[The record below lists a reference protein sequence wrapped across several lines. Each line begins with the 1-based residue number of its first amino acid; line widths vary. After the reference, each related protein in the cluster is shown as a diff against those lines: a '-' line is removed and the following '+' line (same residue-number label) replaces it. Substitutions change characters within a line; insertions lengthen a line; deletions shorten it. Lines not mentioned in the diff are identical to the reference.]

1 MVKPKTRAFL
11 IVGGLIILLIGLL
24 ATVTMVRT
32 VLAQTATPEATTPS
46 DDDTDIPALPFGRPG
61 RLGQPGGFGHSGS
74 RGGGDEY
81 LAEALG
87 ITVEE
92 LQAARE
98 TAYAAYLADAVAA
111 GEITQAQADELL
123 ARQRLS
129 SYIDHETLVA
139 EALGLS
145 VEELETAL
153 ADGQSLS
160 DLMTAQGLTAE
171 TLQTAIQ
178 TAYEA
183 AIARAVADGVIT
195 QAQADA
201 YLSAS
206 PNFGLFGGHHGF
218 GGGRGRHGHGR
229 GFSLPDDT
237 DPDTTTPETTDTG
250 FGA

>member
-11 IVGGLIILLIGLL
+11 IVGGLVVLLIGLL
-24 ATVTMVRT
+24 ATATMVRT
-32 VLAQTATPEATTPS
+32 VLAQTATPGATTPS
-46 DDDTDIPALPFGRPG
+46 DGDADIPALPFGRSG
-61 RLGQPGGFGHSGS
+61 RLGGFGHSGS
-74 RGGGDEY
+74 RDGGDEY

-129 SYIDHETLVA
+129 SYIDHEALVA

-145 VEELETAL
+145 VDELEAAL
-153 ADGQSLS
+153 AGGQSLS

-171 TLQTAIQ
+171 TLQTALQ

-218 GGGRGRHGHGR
+218 GGGRGGHGHGG
-229 GFSLPDDT
+229 GFSRPDDT

>member
-11 IVGGLIILLIGLL
+11 IVGGLVVLLIGLL
-24 ATVTMVRT
+24 ATATMVRT

-46 DDDTDIPALPFGRPG
+46 DSDTDIPALPFGRSG
-61 RLGQPGGFGHSGS
+61 RPGGFGHSGS
-74 RGGGDEY
+74 RSGGDEY

-129 SYIDHETLVA
+129 SYIDHEALVA

-145 VEELETAL
+145 VDELEAAL
-153 ADGQSLS
+153 AGGQSLS

-171 TLQTAIQ
+171 TLQTALQ

-206 PNFGLFGGHHGF
+206 ANFGLFGGHHGF
-218 GGGRGRHGHGR
+218 GGGRGGRGHGG
-229 GFSLPDDT
+229 GFSRPDDT

>member
-11 IVGGLIILLIGLL
+11 IVGGLVVLLIGLL
-24 ATVTMVRT
+24 ATATMVRT
-32 VLAQTATPEATTPS
+32 VLAQTATPGATTPS
-46 DDDTDIPALPFGRPG
+46 DGDADIPALPFGRSG
-61 RLGQPGGFGHSGS
+61 RPGGFGHSGS
-74 RGGGDEY
+74 RSGGDEY

-129 SYIDHETLVA
+129 SYIDHEALVA

-145 VEELETAL
+145 VDELEAAL
-153 ADGQSLS
+153 AGGQSLS

-171 TLQTAIQ
+171 TLQTALQ

-218 GGGRGRHGHGR
+218 GGGRGGHGHGG
-229 GFSLPDDT
+229 GFSRPDDT

>member
-11 IVGGLIILLIGLL
+11 IVGGLVVLLIGLL
-24 ATVTMVRT
+24 ATATMVRT
-32 VLAQTATPEATTPS
+32 VLAQTATPGATTPS
-46 DDDTDIPALPFGRPG
+46 DGDTDIPALPFGRSG
-61 RLGQPGGFGHSGS
+61 RLGGFGHSGS
-74 RGGGDEY
+74 RDGGDEY

-129 SYIDHETLVA
+129 SYIDHEALVA

-145 VEELETAL
+145 VDELEAAL
-153 ADGQSLS
+153 AGGQSLS

-171 TLQTAIQ
+171 TLQTALQ

-218 GGGRGRHGHGR
+218 GGGRGGHGHGG
-229 GFSLPDDT
+229 GFSRPDDT

>member
-1 MVKPKTRAFL
+1 MVKPKTRVFL
-11 IVGGLIILLIGLL
+11 IVGGLVALLMGLL
-24 ATVTMVRT
+24 ATATLVRT

-46 DDDTDIPALPFGRPG
+46 DDDTATPVLPFGR
-61 RLGQPGGFGHSGS
+61 LGGFDHFSGHFGDHD
-74 RGGGDEY
+74 GGDEY

-87 ITVEE
+87 ITVEQ

-98 TAYAAYLADAVAA
+98 TAFAAYLADAVTA
-111 GEITQAQADELL
+111 GQITQAQADELL
-123 ARQRLS
+123 AQRRLS
-129 SYIDHETLVA
+129 TYIDREALLA

-145 VEELETAL
+145 VDELQAAL

-160 DLMTAQGLTAE
+160 DLMTAQGLTTE
-171 TLQTAIQ
+171 TLPTALQ

-218 GGGRGRHGHGR
+218 GGRGGHGHGG
-229 GFSLPDDT
+229 GFSLPNDN

>member
-11 IVGGLIILLIGLL
+11 IVGGLVVLLIGLL
-24 ATVTMVRT
+24 ATATMVRT
-32 VLAQTATPEATTPS
+32 VLAQTATPGATTPS
-46 DDDTDIPALPFGRPG
+46 DGDTDIPALPFGRSG
-61 RLGQPGGFGHSGS
+61 RLGGFGHSGS
-74 RGGGDEY
+74 RNGGDEY

-111 GEITQAQADELL
+111 GEITQVQADELL

-129 SYIDHETLVA
+129 SYIDHEALVA

-145 VEELETAL
+145 VDELEAAL
-153 ADGQSLS
+153 AGGQSLS

-171 TLQTAIQ
+171 TLQTALQ

-218 GGGRGRHGHGR
+218 GGGRGGHGHGG
-229 GFSLPDDT
+229 GFSRPDDT

>member
-1 MVKPKTRAFL
+1 MVKPKTRAFV
-11 IVGGLIILLIGLL
+11 IVGGLVVLLIGLL
-24 ATVTMVRT
+24 ATATMVRT

-46 DDDTDIPALPFGRPG
+46 DGDTDIPVLPFGRSG
-61 RLGQPGGFGHSGS
+61 RLGGFGHSGS
-74 RGGGDEY
+74 RDGGDEY

-129 SYIDHETLVA
+129 SYIDHEALVA

-145 VEELETAL
+145 VDELEAAL
-153 ADGQSLS
+153 AGGQSLS

-171 TLQTAIQ
+171 TLQTALQ

-195 QAQADA
+195 QTQADA

-218 GGGRGRHGHGR
+218 GGGRGGHEHGG

>member
-1 MVKPKTRAFL
+1 MVKPKTRAFR
-11 IVGGLIILLIGLL
+11 IVGGLVVLLIGLL
-24 ATVTMVRT
+24 ATATMVRT
-32 VLAQTATPEATTPS
+32 VLAQTATPGATTPS
-46 DDDTDIPALPFGRPG
+46 DGDTDIPALPFGRSG
-61 RLGQPGGFGHSGS
+61 RLGGFGHSGS
-74 RGGGDEY
+74 RDGGDEY

-129 SYIDHETLVA
+129 SYIDHEALVA

-145 VEELETAL
+145 VDELEAAL
-153 ADGQSLS
+153 AGGQSLS

-171 TLQTAIQ
+171 TLQTALQ

-218 GGGRGRHGHGR
+218 GGGRGGHGHGG
-229 GFSLPDDT
+229 GFSRPDDT

>member
-11 IVGGLIILLIGLL
+11 IVGGLVVLLIGLL
-24 ATVTMVRT
+24 ATATMVRT
-32 VLAQTATPEATTPS
+32 VLAQTATPGATTPS
-46 DDDTDIPALPFGRPG
+46 DGDTDIPALPFGRSG
-61 RLGQPGGFGHSGS
+61 RLGGFGHSGS
-74 RGGGDEY
+74 RDGGDEY

-111 GEITQAQADELL
+111 GEITQVQADELL

-129 SYIDHETLVA
+129 SYIDHEALVA

-145 VEELETAL
+145 VDELEAAL
-153 ADGQSLS
+153 AGGQSLS

-171 TLQTAIQ
+171 TLQTALQ

-218 GGGRGRHGHGR
+218 GGGRGGHGHGG
-229 GFSLPDDT
+229 GFSRPDDT

>member
-11 IVGGLIILLIGLL
+11 IVGGLVVLLIGLL

-46 DDDTDIPALPFGRPG
+46 DDDTDTPMLPFG

-145 VEELETAL
+145 VDELQAAL
-153 ADGQSLS
+153 AGGQSLS

-218 GGGRGRHGHGR
+218 GGGRGGHGHGG
-229 GFSLPDDT
+229 GFSRPDDT

>member
-1 MVKPKTRAFL
+1 MVKPKTRVFL

-24 ATVTMVRT
+24 ATATMVRT

-74 RGGGDEY
+74 RGGDEY

-111 GEITQAQADELL
+111 GDITQAQADELL

-129 SYIDHETLVA
+129 SYIDHKALVA

-145 VEELETAL
+145 VKELEAAL
-153 ADGQSLS
+153 AGGQSLS

-218 GGGRGRHGHGR
+218 GGGRGGHGHGG
-229 GFSLPDDT
+229 GFSSPDDT

>member
-11 IVGGLIILLIGLL
+11 IVGGLVVLLIGLL
-24 ATVTMVRT
+24 ATATMVRT
-32 VLAQTATPEATTPS
+32 VLAQTATPGATTPS
-46 DDDTDIPALPFGRPG
+46 DGDTDIPALPFGRSG
-61 RLGQPGGFGHSGS
+61 RLGGFGHSGS
-74 RGGGDEY
+74 RDGGDEY

-123 ARQRLS
+123 AQQRLS
-129 SYIDHETLVA
+129 SYIDHEALVA

-145 VEELETAL
+145 VDELEAAL
-153 ADGQSLS
+153 AGGQSLS

-171 TLQTAIQ
+171 TLQTALQ

-218 GGGRGRHGHGR
+218 GGGRGGHGHGG
-229 GFSLPDDT
+229 GFSRPDDT

>member
-11 IVGGLIILLIGLL
+11 IVGGLVVLLIGLL
-24 ATVTMVRT
+24 ATATMVRT
-32 VLAQTATPEATTPS
+32 VLAQTATPGATTPS
-46 DDDTDIPALPFGRPG
+46 DGDTDIPALPFGRSG
-61 RLGQPGGFGHSGS
+61 RLGGFGHSGS
-74 RGGGDEY
+74 RDGGDEY

-129 SYIDHETLVA
+129 SYIDHEALVA

-145 VEELETAL
+145 VDELEAAL
-153 ADGQSLS
+153 AGGQSLS

-171 TLQTAIQ
+171 TLQTALQ

-218 GGGRGRHGHGR
+218 GGGRGGRGHGG
-229 GFSLPDDT
+229 GFSRPDDT

>member
-11 IVGGLIILLIGLL
+11 IVGGLVVLLIGLL
-24 ATVTMVRT
+24 ATATMVRT
-32 VLAQTATPEATTPS
+32 VLAQTATPGATTPS
-46 DDDTDIPALPFGRPG
+46 DGDTDIPALPFGRSG
-61 RLGQPGGFGHSGS
+61 RPGGFGHSGS
-74 RGGGDEY
+74 RSGGDEY

-129 SYIDHETLVA
+129 SYIDHEALVA

-145 VEELETAL
+145 VDELEAAL
-153 ADGQSLS
+153 AGGQSLS

-171 TLQTAIQ
+171 TLQTALQ

-218 GGGRGRHGHGR
+218 GGGRGGHGHGG
-229 GFSLPDDT
+229 GFSRPDDT

>member
-11 IVGGLIILLIGLL
+11 IVGGLVVLLIGLL
-24 ATVTMVRT
+24 ATATMVRT
-32 VLAQTATPEATTPS
+32 VLAQTATPGATTPS
-46 DDDTDIPALPFGRPG
+46 DGDTDIPALPFGRSG
-61 RLGQPGGFGHSGS
+61 RPGGFGHSGS
-74 RGGGDEY
+74 RSGGDEY

-129 SYIDHETLVA
+129 SYIDHEALVA

-145 VEELETAL
+145 VDELEAAL
-153 ADGQSLS
+153 AGGQSLS

-171 TLQTAIQ
+171 TLQTALQ

-218 GGGRGRHGHGR
+218 GGGRGGHGHGG

>member
-11 IVGGLIILLIGLL
+11 IVGGLVVLLIGLL
-24 ATVTMVRT
+24 ATATMVRT
-32 VLAQTATPEATTPS
+32 VLAQTATPGATTPS
-46 DDDTDIPALPFGRPG
+46 DGDTDIPALPFGRSG
-61 RLGQPGGFGHSGS
+61 RLGGFGHSGS
-74 RGGGDEY
+74 RDGGDEY

-129 SYIDHETLVA
+129 SYIDHEALVA

-145 VEELETAL
+145 VDELEAAL
-153 ADGQSLS
+153 AGGQSLS

-171 TLQTAIQ
+171 TLQTALQ

-206 PNFGLFGGHHGF
+206 ANFGLFGGHHGF
-218 GGGRGRHGHGR
+218 GGGRGGRGHGG
-229 GFSLPDDT
+229 GFSRPDDT